1 MSVVPARI
9 NLVTLGVSDIARA
22 TAFYEALGW
31 RKSDASVPDVVS
43 FFDLDSCVLGLWSA
57 TALAAESRVPAPG
70 GPGAVSLAI
79 NVASAAD
86 VDAAIDAA
94 IAAGG
99 SVLRPAGDALEFEGR
114 SGYFAD
120 PDGHPWEV
128 AHNPGFALD
137 DTGRVQ
143 LP

>member
-1 MSVVPARI
+1 MSVPPPRI
-9 NLVTLGVSDIARA
+9 NLVTLGVADVARA

-31 RKSDASVPDVVS
+31 RLSPASVPGVVS

-57 TALAAESRVPAPG
+57 TALAVESNIAEPG

-79 NVASAAD
+79 NVATAAA
-86 VDAAIDAA
+86 VDAAIEAA
-94 IAAGG
+94 VAAGG

-128 AHNPGFALD
+128 AHNPGFTLD
-137 DTGRVQ
+137 AAGRVQ

>member
-1 MSVVPARI
+1 MPVVPPRI
-9 NLVTLGVSDIARA
+9 NLVTLGVADVARA
-22 TAFYEALGW
+22 TAFYQGLGW
-31 RKSDASVPDVVS
+31 RLSPASVFGVVS

-57 TALAAESRVPAPG
+57 AALASEARIGTPT

-79 NVASAAD
+79 NVGAAPD

-94 IAAGG
+94 VAAGG

-128 AHNPGFALD
+128 VHNPGFTLGT
-137 DTGRVQ
+137 TGRVQ

>member
-1 MSVVPARI
+1 M
-9 NLVTLGVSDIARA
+9 
-22 TAFYEALGW
+22 
-31 RKSDASVPDVVS
+31 S
-43 FFDLDSCVLGLWSA
+43 FFDLDSCVLGVWSA
-57 TALAAESRVPAPG
+57 AALAAEARITSPG

-79 NVASAAD
+79 NVAEAAD
-86 VDAAIDAA
+86 VDAVIAA
-94 IAAGG
+94 AVEAGG

-137 DTGRVQ
+137 ETGRVR

>member
-1 MSVVPARI
+1 VPVVPPRI
-9 NLVTLGVSDIARA
+9 NLVTLGVADVARA
-22 TAFYEALGW
+22 TEFYEGLGW
-31 RKSDASVPDVVS
+31 RLSPASVPGVVS

-57 TALAAESRVPAPG
+57 AALAAEARITAPG

-79 NVASAAD
+79 NVGSAGD
-86 VDAAIDAA
+86 VDAAIEAA
-94 IAAGG
+94 VAAGG
-99 SVLRPAGDALEFEGR
+99 SVLRPAGDAEEFEGR

-128 AHNPGFALD
+128 AHNPGFTLD
-137 DTGRVQ
+137 AAGRVQ

>member
-1 MSVVPARI
+1 MPVVPPRI
-9 NLVTLGVSDIARA
+9 NLVTLGVAEVARA

-31 RKSDASVPDVVS
+31 RLSSASVPGVVS

-57 TALAAESRVPAPG
+57 AALAAEAGFTAAG
-70 GPGAVSLAI
+70 GPGAVALAI
-79 NVASAAD
+79 NVATAAD
-86 VDAAIDAA
+86 VDAVIDAA
-94 IAAGG
+94 VAAGG

-120 PDGHPWEV
+120 PDGHPWEI
-128 AHNPGFALD
+128 AHNPGFTLD
-137 DTGRVQ
+137 ATGRVQ